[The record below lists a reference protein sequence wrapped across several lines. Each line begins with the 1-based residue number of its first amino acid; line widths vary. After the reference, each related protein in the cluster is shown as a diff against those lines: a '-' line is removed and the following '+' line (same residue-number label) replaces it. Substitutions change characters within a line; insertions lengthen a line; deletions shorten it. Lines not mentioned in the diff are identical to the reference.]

1 MATKRT
7 TARKTTPA
15 PAAAAQP
22 ALSAEQLASFLGL
35 QNYNADQMEALLRAS
50 IAAANSFIGQ
60 DVPAEKQSHVYQQS
74 VRHLAARFY
83 AAGNSDVESE
93 DDLPLPCRYLFELV
107 RRELSGSKE

>member
-7 TARKTTPA
+7 AARKTASA
-15 PAAAAQP
+15 PASAAQP
-22 ALSAEQLASFLGL
+22 ALSAGQLASFLGI
-35 QNYNADQMEALLRAS
+35 QNYNADQMETLLRAS
-50 IAAANSFIGQ
+50 IAAANRFIGQ
-60 DVPAEKQSHVYQQS
+60 DVPPDKQDHVYQQS

>member
-15 PAAAAQP
+15 PAAAAQS

-35 QNYNADQMEALLRAS
+35 QDYNADQMEALLRAS
-50 IAAANSFIGQ
+50 IAAANRFIGQ